1 MFSVTTKTRA
11 AGASTLDAD
20 VSAATT
26 STAPAFVTE
35 QAVTSFA
42 ASAAI
47 VQLVWQAFQNAAGGW
62 ADSVWLPLGI
72 AIVLGLGLTAPLL
85 NDRDRPVGDWV
96 KAAVFASINTLVIWA
111 TALGVNSQLTS

>member
-1 MFSVTTKTRA
+1 MFSVTTKAKA

-20 VSAATT
+20 VSDTTT

-35 QAVTSFA
+35 QAVASFA
-42 ASAAI
+42 ASAAV
-47 VQLVWQAFQNAAGGW
+47 VQLIWQAFQNAAGGW

-72 AIVLGLGLTAPLL
+72 AVVLGLGLSAPLL
-85 NDRDRPVGDWV
+85 NDSDRPVGDWI
-96 KAAVFASINTLVIWA
+96 KAIVFASVNTLVLWA

>member
-1 MFSVTTKTRA
+1 MPRPASLVTIPPSSRGVCHVLDRRAPMFSVTTKTRA

-85 NDRDRPVGDWV
+85 NDRDRPVG
-96 KAAVFASINTLVIWA
+96 
-111 TALGVNSQLTS
+111 